1 MGLEFLALAMVGA
14 FVVVLLVGVPV
25 AYAAAATGIVFD
37 FIGFGDSLFNR
48 LPARIYGVAT
58 DQSLLA
64 LPMFDFMGVMLEKSR
79 LGQDMLEVIGHLA
92 GRVPGGMGVGI
103 IIFGV
108 IMGATTGIVGA
119 TIVLPGV
126 IALPTLLKYKYEHA
140 LAAGTICASGTLG

>member
-1 MGLEFLALAMVGA
+1 MGLEFLALAMLGA

-37 FIGFGDSLFNR
+37 FIGFGDSLFNL